1 MSKVKRSSLLLSL
14 VGSAMAG
21 TTDHWVLNHAQTL
34 ALSRMDPII
43 SPGAV
48 SSHVHNVFGGSAFS
62 SERSPVRS
70 SPSPPKLETPL
81 TSVRRVE
88 DLTSFDQME
97 KSACSTIVVGA
108 DKSNYWAPYVPFPHP
123 YL

>member
-62 SERSPVRS
+62 SERFS
-70 SPSPPKLETPL
+70 SPIIAIPAK
-81 TSVRRVE
+81 VR
-88 DLTSFDQME
+88 DTAD
-97 KSACSTIVVGA
+97 IGA
-108 DKSNYWAPYVPFPHP
+108 SRRGPD
-123 YL
+123 